1 MAFCPNMMTK
11 EIWGYPMCRQR
22 LMAKVKRSP
31 MILICCIELM
41 WLWFN
46 FCTPEPGWL
55 LEMNVFPIGTARP
68 PIPIFPGPYIYIMF
82 DTFKKFIGKTRNT
95 ENPKRLISNSDKW
108 NGKCYFRHLSNRIQ
122 PQHVHLQTDMLAW
135 NMFVCVCI
143 SESIIIIIKHKTHLG
158 TCVLTDNKHIFI
170 DDVITLNLPRP
181 SFSTQRDEKVLCFWL
196 IGIFQTHS
204 YEPRFSLQGKLV
216 LVWICLNSCLTY

>member
-1 MAFCPNMMTK
+1 
-11 EIWGYPMCRQR
+11 
-22 LMAKVKRSP
+22 
-31 MILICCIELM
+31 
-41 WLWFN
+41 
-46 FCTPEPGWL
+46 
-55 LEMNVFPIGTARP
+55 
-68 PIPIFPGPYIYIMF
+68 
-82 DTFKKFIGKTRNT
+82 
-95 ENPKRLISNSDKW
+95 LISNSDKW
-108 NGKCYFRHLSNRIQ
+108 NGKWYFRHLSNRIQ

-143 SESIIIIIKHKTHLG
+143 SESIIIIIKNKTHLG

-170 DDVITLNLPRP
+170 DDVIALNLPRP
-181 SFSTQRDEKVLCFWL
+181 SFSTQRDETVLCFWL